1 MTTTQINI
9 SENGWNPDTFS
20 FSHDFQKQI
29 IAAMI
34 QEPKIFETVGVL
46 TDYKYFELRD
56 LSEIFKNLQEF
67 FNKYKGLPSK
77 EALFEQLIQY
87 YKSETLNEILEELYT
102 YPKISSSTLSYIEEN
117 VRNFIQC
124 QAIKKAIIDS
134 LDDLGDINKHY
145 NVKNRI
151 EDALTVGSS
160 LDDFG
165 LDVYNDDEILSRWK
179 KRKEDREIPRISTGW
194 NKFDQIFGGYGAGEL
209 FTFTGPAH
217 SGKSMY
223 LVNAGANILL
233 QKKNVLH
240 ITLEMSEDVTSQR
253 YDMRL
258 LNLTKE
264 ELKTHKATEKLKELL
279 EKRIGQLVIKRW
291 PSLSITA
298 TDIVSFMKRLENVKQ
313 FKPNILIV
321 DYAELMRSTHKYT
334 DKRFELDT
342 VYQQLRNIGIEFNIP
357 VITAT
362 QLNRGALEKLEA
374 GKILTEESIAESY
387 GIARIIDCGVTIN
400 ATPAENAKN
409 NSVIYVYKNRD
420 GESGEQFRMY
430 VDFSRALVRE
440 WTASP
445 DIREIPK
452 NRRIN

>member
-1 MTTTQINI
+1 MTTTQTNI

-34 QEPKIFETVGVL
+34 QEPKIFETIGIL

-87 YKSETLNEILEELYT
+87 YRSETLNESLEELYT
-102 YPKISSSTLSYIEEN
+102 YPKIASSTLSYIEEN

-165 LDVYNDDEILSRWK
+165 INAYDDDEILNRWK
-179 KRKEDREIPRISTGW
+179 KRKENTDVPRISTGW
-194 NKFDQIFGGYGAGEL
+194 NKFDQIFGGYGVGEL
-209 FTFTGPAH
+209 FSYTGPAH

-223 LVNAGANILL
+223 LVNAGANTLL

-240 ITLEMSEDVTSQR
+240 ITLEMSEEITSQR

-258 LNLTKE
+258 LNLNKE
-264 ELKTHKATEKLKELL
+264 DLKTHKATKKLKDLL

-313 FKPNILIV
+313 FKPDILIV
-321 DYAELMRSTHKYT
+321 DYAELMRSTYRYN

-342 VYQQLRNIGIEFNIP
+342 IYQQLRNIGIEFNIP
-357 VITAT
+357 VVTAT

-452 NRRIN
+452 NRR

>member
-1 MTTTQINI
+1 MTTTQTNI

-34 QEPKIFETVGVL
+34 QEPKIFETIGIL

-87 YKSETLNEILEELYT
+87 YRSETLNESLEELYT
-102 YPKISSSTLSYIEEN
+102 YPKIASSTLSYIEEN

-165 LDVYNDDEILSRWK
+165 INAYDDDEILNRWK
-179 KRKEDREIPRISTGW
+179 KRKENTDVPRISTGW
-194 NKFDQIFGGYGAGEL
+194 NKFDQIFGGYGVGEL
-209 FTFTGPAH
+209 FSYTGPAH

-223 LVNAGANILL
+223 LVNAGANTLL

-240 ITLEMSEDVTSQR
+240 ITLEMSEEITSQR

-258 LNLTKE
+258 LNLNKE
-264 ELKTHKATEKLKELL
+264 DLKTHKATKKLKDLL

-313 FKPNILIV
+313 FKPDILIV
-321 DYAELMRSTHKYT
+321 DYAELMRSTYKYN

-342 VYQQLRNIGIEFNIP
+342 IYQQLRNIGIEFNIP
-357 VITAT
+357 VVTAT

-452 NRRIN
+452 NRR

>member
-1 MTTTQINI
+1 MTTTQTNT

-34 QEPKIFETVGVL
+34 QEPKIFETIGIL

-87 YKSETLNEILEELYT
+87 YRSETLNESLEELYT
-102 YPKISSSTLSYIEEN
+102 YPKIASSTLSYIEEN

-165 LDVYNDDEILSRWK
+165 INAYDDDEILNRWK
-179 KRKEDREIPRISTGW
+179 KRKENTDVPRISTGW
-194 NKFDQIFGGYGAGEL
+194 NKFDQIFGGYGVGEL
-209 FTFTGPAH
+209 FSYTGPAH

-223 LVNAGANILL
+223 LVNAGANTLL

-240 ITLEMSEDVTSQR
+240 ITLEMSEEITSQR

-258 LNLTKE
+258 LNLNKE
-264 ELKTHKATEKLKELL
+264 DLKTHKATKKLKDLL

-313 FKPNILIV
+313 FKPDILIV
-321 DYAELMRSTHKYT
+321 DYAELMRSTYRYN

-342 VYQQLRNIGIEFNIP
+342 IYQQLRNIGIEFNIP
-357 VITAT
+357 VVTAT

-452 NRRIN
+452 NRR

>member
-1 MTTTQINI
+1 MTTTQTNI

-34 QEPKIFETVGVL
+34 QEPKIFETIGIL

-87 YKSETLNEILEELYT
+87 YRSETLNESLEELYT
-102 YPKISSSTLSYIEEN
+102 YPKIASSTLSYIEEN

-165 LDVYNDDEILSRWK
+165 INAYDDDEILNRWK
-179 KRKEDREIPRISTGW
+179 KRKENTDVPRISTGW
-194 NKFDQIFGGYGAGEL
+194 NKFDQIFGGYGVGEL
-209 FTFTGPAH
+209 FSYTGPAH

-223 LVNAGANILL
+223 LVNAGANTLL

-240 ITLEMSEDVTSQR
+240 ITLEMSEEITSQR

-258 LNLTKE
+258 LNLNKE
-264 ELKTHKATEKLKELL
+264 DLKTHKATKKLKDLL

-313 FKPNILIV
+313 FKPDILIV
-321 DYAELMRSTHKYT
+321 DYAELMRSTYKYN

-342 VYQQLRNIGIEFNIP
+342 IYQQLRNIGIEFNIP
-357 VITAT
+357 VVTAT

-445 DIREIPK
+445 DIREIAK
-452 NRRIN
+452 NRR